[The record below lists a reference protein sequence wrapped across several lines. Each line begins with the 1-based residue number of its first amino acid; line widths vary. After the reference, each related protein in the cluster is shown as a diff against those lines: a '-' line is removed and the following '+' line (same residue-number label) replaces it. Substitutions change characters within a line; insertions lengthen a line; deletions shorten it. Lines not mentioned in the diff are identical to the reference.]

1 MKYRKYIEFHTIFT
15 LPVKFVTSCELH
27 CTKDDDQMLM
37 FDLNSYAN
45 INTEVFKRLRSV
57 KYFFADK
64 LIIFSASNH

>member
-1 MKYRKYIEFHTIFT
+1 MKYRIYIDLDNIST

-27 CTKDDDQMLM
+27 CTRDDDQMLM

-45 INTEVFKRLRSV
+45 INTEVFKMSR

-64 LIIFSASNH
+64 LINFSASKH